1 MPSSVFLYIKL
12 WKTQT
17 YKNTYLLIVSLRVY
31 FVNKGDEI
39 MAETVSELNHIWSK
53 VLENLEKKMDDAR
66 YFSAFLDDS
75 HIHFYDGSSMVI
87 AVNSGVAASFLSSNY
102 TNAIQST
109 IKEVTGQVVKVTF
122 NTAENLKSTP
132 KTVVEEKKYFKYST
146 VNETLTFDNFINGPY
161 NIEAKQAAMLVA
173 RNPGKRSYN
182 PLFIYSDSGLGKTH
196 LLSAI
201 ANYTNEVSNG
211 LRALY
216 LSGQDFLEEY
226 IAVSTGEKAFN
237 DLKDYIVSFD
247 ILIIDDVQMIASR
260 EKTTDFLFTVFQKM
274 YSLGKQVVISSDK
287 HPSELKG
294 FDERLKSRVAAGLSI
309 CIATPDVQTCV
320 AILKSK
326 IEAGPLD
333 INVFDQEVL
342 EFIGQ
347 KFSKNIRY
355 IDEALNKLVFYTT
368 TFKPT
373 KHIDMAI
380 AMEALQ
386 PLVDVR
392 AEKQKLSEQRIINV
406 VADYYN
412 LTASQLTGNKRDG
425 QIVLARHV
433 SMYLIRSLLDTPFT
447 KIGMTFGGK
456 DHSTV
461 MNGVDKVEKE
471 LKTNTNLQEAIN
483 DLKKRLK

>member
-1 MPSSVFLYIKL
+1 
-12 WKTQT
+12 
-17 YKNTYLLIVSLRVY
+17 
-31 FVNKGDEI
+31 

-122 NTAENLKSTP
+122 DTAENLKSTP

-173 RNPGKRSYN
+173 KNPGKRSYN

-294 FDERLKSRVAAGLSI
+294 FDERLKSRFAAGLSI

>member
-294 FDERLKSRVAAGLSI
+294 FDERLKSRFAAGLSI

>member
-109 IKEVTGQVVKVTF
+109 VKEVTGQVVKVTF

-294 FDERLKSRVAAGLSI
+294 FDERLKSRFAAGLSI

>member
-1 MPSSVFLYIKL
+1 
-12 WKTQT
+12 
-17 YKNTYLLIVSLRVY
+17 
-31 FVNKGDEI
+31 

-109 IKEVTGQVVKVTF
+109 VKEVTGQVVKVTF

-294 FDERLKSRVAAGLSI
+294 FDERLKSRFAAGLSI